1 MAQWLK
7 EQSAQMV
14 QSVLGGVPTAPST
27 QAPSVVGHGQHTDQQ
42 SISLSSSDDH
52 VMVDNHQAYQPE
64 PADFE
69 ELPGSLE
76 LELELEQNKRGSYY
90 YTYTGS
96 VISQSLD
103 DRNSGGLS
111 RQPTASSSRSIPY
124 QQRRA
129 ARASRMTEDVME
141 EEDGEIGTLEQ
152 ESVIHGD
159 EFLQYLPPSRS
170 QDTLV
175 GPNSAELTECSSCG
189 VMLDTFRYVCA
200 TCGPRAPRGLADATA
215 SLPLDV
221 DPTSKG
227 KGRADTGPLSAS
239 PRPSFP
245 TPPGSSSTGS
255 SAVGELPPF
264 PMSPPYSPP
273 QPLYDRAHSHGH
285 LHSRSTQL
293 SPHPPPPHNPYTPDR
308 SPVSTPAHPPSSPS
322 GGSIWSMIESGNVP
336 LVRPH
341 LNTSSPSISK
351 PLPQIP
357 GSLPTT
363 HTYPPPPPP
372 SHSPASSWSARN
384 VFNRES
390 PFADP
395 PQLQP
400 PPPPPPPQQLQLP
413 QVQQL
418 QQQPSPVISPRSPR
432 QGSGSQTSDSS
443 PSIQE
448 GFELCT
454 DCMETAGIE
463 HASGSVSANPFASP
477 INGSTPGIAANAGPG
492 SYQES
497 VSSSPRNRGV
507 YTGGTPGRAGST
519 SSLDS
524 EDARSWKRSV
534 PWKKGQLR
542 HAFKEKVWTPSGWT
556 DVEHDDISKCT
567 TCGSDLTT
575 ERFKCATCLDMV
587 VCRGCYSQIH
597 EIHPIHAFLTVPE
610 RKDSSSSTPES
621 EEPGERSLLHDG
633 LKCSHCLMEIVGARF
648 HCAICPSVDI
658 CSNCESAGLPGNL
671 TSPDGGHDSSHIMIK
686 VPFPLTS
693 SEVDMASRKA
703 LLLWRGRDGP
713 NVAFN
718 RLNGANDAN
727 INGALEH
734 DPYADTVIGGGG
746 APNSDGSQSGMQ
758 RMDHGMYCNGCGLR
772 IIGVRYQ
779 CAGCPSSDGQ
789 GYSLCVSCEARS
801 YQLHDAMHCFFKI
814 PRPLDRKI
822 QEEDALLP
830 PLYIL
835 AAGESL
841 DEMPPG
847 TSANDPRA
855 YLQTIVHRVA
865 LCDRCIQRITGEWY
879 HCAYCAKD
887 LCDACEAMD
896 SHDASH
902 LFVVFKSVV
911 DMSILRTLTDVENP
925 QASRPL
931 IGYPVYTQSL

>member
-1 MAQWLK
+1 
-7 EQSAQMV
+7 
-14 QSVLGGVPTAPST
+14 
-27 QAPSVVGHGQHTDQQ
+27 
-42 SISLSSSDDH
+42 ISLSSSDDH

-124 QQRRA
+124 HQRRA

-175 GPNSAELTECSSCG
+175 GPNPAELTECSSCG

-227 KGRADTGPLSAS
+227 KGRADTGPLSTS
-239 PRPSFP
+239 PRPPFP

-322 GGSIWSMIESGNVP
+322 GGSIWSMIESGSVP
-336 LVRPH
+336 LVKPH

-372 SHSPASSWSARN
+372 
-384 VFNRES
+384 
-390 PFADP
+390 
-395 PQLQP
+395 
-400 PPPPPPPQQLQLP
+400 
-413 QVQQL
+413 
-418 QQQPSPVISPRSPR
+418 
-432 QGSGSQTSDSS
+432 T
-443 PSIQE
+443 
-448 GFELCT
+448 
-454 DCMETAGIE
+454 
-463 HASGSVSANPFASP
+463 
-477 INGSTPGIAANAGPG
+477 ANAGPG

-507 YTGGTPGRAGST
+507 YTGGAPGRAGST

-789 GYSLCVSCEARS
+789 GYSL
-801 YQLHDAMHCFFKI
+801 
-814 PRPLDRKI
+814 
-822 QEEDALLP
+822 
-830 PLYIL
+830 
-835 AAGESL
+835 
-841 DEMPPG
+841 
-847 TSANDPRA
+847 
-855 YLQTIVHRVA
+855 
-865 LCDRCIQRITGEWY
+865 
-879 HCAYCAKD
+879 
-887 LCDACEAMD
+887 
-896 SHDASH
+896 
-902 LFVVFKSVV
+902 
-911 DMSILRTLTDVENP
+911 
-925 QASRPL
+925 
-931 IGYPVYTQSL
+931 

>member
-1 MAQWLK
+1 MPYSDYSGSSLASSYGVVSSSQRPDKPLIVKCTFDRSMRRITFSSAQNCSFELLRTRVEQCFSLYASSFTVNYKDDDGEVTDITSDDDLTEAIQYFHLGDDIAPISSNASVYSGRSSGSSSSRKITLRVDRLKLAEVAEGIPGAGIDITAGGNKTPIKPGGGMAQWLK

-27 QAPSVVGHGQHTDQQ
+27 QAPSVVGHGQLTDQQ

-124 QQRRA
+124 HQRRA

-175 GPNSAELTECSSCG
+175 GPNPAELTECSSCG

-227 KGRADTGPLSAS
+227 KGRADTGPLSTS
-239 PRPSFP
+239 PRPPFP

-322 GGSIWSMIESGNVP
+322 GGSIWSMIESGSVP
-336 LVRPH
+336 LVKPH

-418 QQQPSPVISPRSPR
+418 QQQPSPAPVLKHQTLPPRYKKDSNFVQTVWKLLELNTRRGVSQRIRLLPRSMDP
-432 QGSGSQTSDSS
+432 
-443 PSIQE
+443 
-448 GFELCT
+448 
-454 DCMETAGIE
+454 
-463 HASGSVSANPFASP
+463 
-477 INGSTPGIAANAGPG
+477 
-492 SYQES
+492 
-497 VSSSPRNRGV
+497 
-507 YTGGTPGRAGST
+507 
-519 SSLDS
+519 
-524 EDARSWKRSV
+524 
-534 PWKKGQLR
+534 LR
-542 HAFKEKVWTPSGWT
+542 V
-556 DVEHDDISKCT
+556 
-567 TCGSDLTT
+567 
-575 ERFKCATCLDMV
+575 
-587 VCRGCYSQIH
+587 
-597 EIHPIHAFLTVPE
+597 
-610 RKDSSSSTPES
+610 
-621 EEPGERSLLHDG
+621 
-633 LKCSHCLMEIVGARF
+633 
-648 HCAICPSVDI
+648 
-658 CSNCESAGLPGNL
+658 
-671 TSPDGGHDSSHIMIK
+671 
-686 VPFPLTS
+686 
-693 SEVDMASRKA
+693 
-703 LLLWRGRDGP
+703 
-713 NVAFN
+713 
-718 RLNGANDAN
+718 
-727 INGALEH
+727 
-734 DPYADTVIGGGG
+734 
-746 APNSDGSQSGMQ
+746 
-758 RMDHGMYCNGCGLR
+758 
-772 IIGVRYQ
+772 
-779 CAGCPSSDGQ
+779 
-789 GYSLCVSCEARS
+789 
-801 YQLHDAMHCFFKI
+801 
-814 PRPLDRKI
+814 
-822 QEEDALLP
+822 
-830 PLYIL
+830 
-835 AAGESL
+835 
-841 DEMPPG
+841 
-847 TSANDPRA
+847 
-855 YLQTIVHRVA
+855 
-865 LCDRCIQRITGEWY
+865 
-879 HCAYCAKD
+879 
-887 LCDACEAMD
+887 
-896 SHDASH
+896 
-902 LFVVFKSVV
+902 
-911 DMSILRTLTDVENP
+911 
-925 QASRPL
+925 
-931 IGYPVYTQSL
+931 